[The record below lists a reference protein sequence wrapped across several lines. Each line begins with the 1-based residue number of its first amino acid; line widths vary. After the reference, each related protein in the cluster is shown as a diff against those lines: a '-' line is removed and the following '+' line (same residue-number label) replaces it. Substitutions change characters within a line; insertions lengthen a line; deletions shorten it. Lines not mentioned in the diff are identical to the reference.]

1 MPHNTIEE
9 RQEAIDWLFNEIF
22 AEEMKRSRDGE
33 ESREARKPSGL
44 SDEDLLRIA
53 FAAKNGD
60 SFKALWNG
68 VISGHSN
75 DDSAA
80 DYALLSHLA
89 FWSGG
94 DAIQMERLFSSSTL
108 GRREKWRDRP
118 DYRERSIQRAI
129 ANTKEFYKPKRSNG
143 INAED
148 ICDIEYDEKTKE
160 VKSFKLAPTK
170 AAKALLNHLQLAMEC
185 NSDYI
190 YYFRD
195 DIYLPDGARVID
207 MLLCK
212 LAGDAVNIKNLKEVL
227 RRVSNQLLDTPI
239 EFDADPYL
247 LGVKNG
253 LVDLK
258 TGKIRPY
265 SPNDYITDKIDV
277 LYDPTAKCPE
287 FMAFLESI
295 TPDIIDRLMLIDW
308 LAATAIREPLPY
320 VLFLLG
326 LGRNGKGV
334 YERLL
339 KKFFGLHAFR
349 DMPLTSI
356 EKSDFAAS
364 EFYKKRGWIA
374 SETGKRKNTIGT
386 DFLKLTSG
394 NGVIDANVKGKKRIQ
409 YEPYFQTIVDTNT
422 MPEIDDSSIGW
433 QERFCKANLPY
444 VFVAEPDPNNP
455 LEKKRDPH
463 LIDRLTTAGELSGI
477 LNLIIFRAKEIA
489 KTKAIT
495 RRPSAEMFREYG
507 DQSVSVSTFLELFC
521 DCAEN
526 IGAWAPSGPIYDAY
540 KEWCG
545 YKVGEVVD
553 PRYFGKLLK
562 EFFGG
567 IPVKVGKDKDRKSI
581 RLYKGLNF
589 DNRKFQEH
597 INAMKEKM
605 STSDLQESTIN
616 LQEDIS
622 TDSDVYMS
630 TTNKWIQTYRVFGN
644 PNYPIYGGI
653 SKKDVEN
660 VDNVD
665 NDSGRSSGVSTV
677 SDGDVEQEVDKPKKE
692 DPDFQRFKSG
702 MKKRTCCL
710 CGRSF
715 PYDLTPYFNKG
726 QSGFICATCHM
737 EGPPSEPEKVDSQTK
752 LEASL

>member
-1 MPHNTIEE
+1 MPHNIIEE
-9 RQEAIDWLFNEIF
+9 RQEALDWLFNEIF
-22 AEEMKRSRDGE
+22 AEEMKHSE

-44 SDEDLLRIA
+44 SDEELLRIA

-60 SFKALWNG
+60 AFKALWNG
-68 VISGHSN
+68 DISGHSY

-80 DYALLSHLA
+80 DYDLLKQLA
-89 FWSGG
+89 FWTGG
-94 DAIQMERLFSSSTL
+94 DACQMERLFSSSAL
-108 GRREKWRDRP
+108 GQREKWRGRE

-129 ANTKEFYKPKRSNG
+129 RDQNKFYHPKQDRG
-143 INAED
+143 LRAED
-148 ICDIEYDEKTKE
+148 VCDIELDEDTGD
-160 VKSFKLAPTK
+160 VKSFELAPTK
-170 AAKALLNHLQLAMEC
+170 AAKALLEHLRLAMEH
-185 NSDYI
+185 NSDDI
-190 YYFRD
+190 YYFED
-195 DIYLPDGARVID
+195 DIYKPNGARKID

-212 LAGDAVNIKNLKEVL
+212 LAGDAVNIRNLKEVL
-227 RRVSNQLLDTPI
+227 RRVSNQLLDKPI

-247 LGVKNG
+247 LCVKNG
-253 LVDLK
+253 VIDLR
-258 TGKIRPY
+258 TGEIRPY

-277 LYDPTAKCPE
+277 LYDPEAKCPE

-295 TPDIIDRLMLIDW
+295 TPDITDRLMLIDW
-308 LAATAIREPLPY
+308 LAATAIREPFPY

-409 YEPYFQTIVDTNT
+409 YEPYFQTVVDTNT

-444 VFVAEPDPNNP
+444 VFVAEPDANNP

-463 LIDRLTTAGELSGI
+463 LIDKLTTAGELSGI
-477 LNLIIFRAKEIA
+477 LNLVIFRAKKIA

-495 RRPSAEMFREYG
+495 RRPSAEMFREYA

-526 IGAWAPSGPIYDAY
+526 MEFWAPAGNIYDSY
-540 KEWCG
+540 REWCG

-567 IPVKVGKDKDRKSI
+567 MATKVGKDTDRKSI

-589 DNRKFQEH
+589 DSSKFREH
-597 INAMKEKM
+597 INAMKKNV
-605 STSDLQESTIN
+605 STSPLQESTTN
-616 LQEDIS
+616 LQEDMS

-630 TTNKWIQTYRVFGN
+630 TTNKWIQTYRTFGN

-653 SKKDVEN
+653 SKKDVEH

-665 NDSGRSSGVSTV
+665 NDSLRPPDVSTTGG
-677 SDGDVEQEVDKPKKE
+677 GDVDQDVDKD
-692 DPDFQRFKSG
+692 DPGFQKFKAG
-702 MKKRTCCL
+702 IKKRTCCL
-710 CGRSF
+710 CGRKF
-715 PYDLTPYFNKG
+715 PYPLTPYFNKG

-737 EGPPSEPEKVDSQTK
+737 EGPPSEPEKANPQTK
-752 LEASL
+752 LEAGA